1 MSRVFVEGESVDG
14 ADIVGENK
22 KDEQKPNKKTGGV
35 GGKRVSSNNNCCYT
49 MRRNFSNLSAL
60 SVLPIHLIRTKKKG
74 KKMIEGKEMQVKDAF
89 CIGKKKRNRKKERQ
103 SDQSWRL
110 KREMLQEIIT
120 IASQKESSV
129 LRFGNAE

>member
-1 MSRVFVEGESVDG
+1 M
-14 ADIVGENK
+14 ENK
-22 KDEQKPNKKTGGV
+22 KDEQKPNKKAGGV
-35 GGKRVSSNNNCCYT
+35 GGKRVSSNNNCYYT

-60 SVLPIHLIRTKKKG
+60 SVLPIHLIRTKKE
-74 KKMIEGKEMQVKDAF
+74 KMIEGKEMQVKDAF
-89 CIGKKKRNRKKERQ
+89 CICKKKRNRKKERQ